1 MIAVTVS
8 LHGPVAEGYAP
19 QIVDDYVHD
28 AVWDVAGQGLA
39 DVNTT
44 LNASIQ
50 HPTPYYETQ
59 TTLNWGAS
67 SGGVSAIVHDRGII
81 YGPWLEGIGSRNAPK
96 TSFKG
101 YHAFEKG
108 AIALNDGQALRVA
121 ESTMRRYLPKLRGEG

>member
-1 MIAVTVS
+1 MSLTVAF
-8 LHGPVAEGYAP
+8 HGPVARGEAMP
-19 QIVDDYVHD
+19 IVDAYTRDM
-28 AVWDVAGQGLA
+28 VWDVASQGLA
-39 DVNTT
+39 NVNTV

-59 TTLNWGAS
+59 TTLNWGGS

-81 YGPWLEGIGSRNAPK
+81 YGFWLEGIGSRNFPV

-108 AIALNDGQALRVA
+108 TIALNGGQALRVA
-121 ESTMRRYLPKLRGEG
+121 ESTLRLYMPKLRGE